1 MSQNKIPEIVILS
14 ECSKEY
20 KVGFEL
26 YKAYTGDTNFESPRD
41 IHPTKN
47 MTIGG
52 KEYKIHFFA
61 IQDSYWPAISNICR
75 YCDGAV
81 FAIDIEDYTEEGGV
95 EFIKEWL
102 INLDDLDK
110 DDMKIVIVG
119 ISKTEQSR
127 NNNGREDLVKLASE
141 KNIELYFLNINN
153 KDKNK
158 IEEPFK
164 KVADLINNV
173 ADNPAKKED
182 EEMEEYLDK
191 YKNF

>member
-81 FAIDIEDYTEEGGV
+81 FAIDIEDYTQEGGV

-110 DDMKIVIVG
+110 LKEEDYQSFVGFIAKILKNLDPLQDNMLNIAYYHGIVDIFRLMG
-119 ISKTEQSR
+119 PVPFD
-127 NNNGREDLVKLASE
+127 NN
-141 KNIELYFLNINN
+141 ELYKWIANAIYN
-153 KDKNK
+153 KNDYDK
-158 IEEPFK
+158 
-164 KVADLINNV
+164 V
-173 ADNPAKKED
+173 
-182 EEMEEYLDK
+182 EYFIK
-191 YKNF
+191 FNS

>member
-1 MSQNKIPEIVILS
+1 MPQNIPEIVILS
-14 ECSKEY
+14 DCSKEY

-26 YKAYTGDTNFESPRD
+26 YKAYTKDNDFESPRD
-41 IHPTKN
+41 IHPTNTKK
-47 MTIGG
+47 IGD

-81 FAIDIEDYTEEGGV
+81 FAVDIEDYTEEGGIK
-95 EFIKEWL
+95 FINEWL

-110 DDMKIVIVG
+110 DDMKKVIVG
-119 ISKTEQSR
+119 ITKTEKPR
-127 NNNGREDLVKLASE
+127 NNNGREDLVKLAEE
-141 KNIELYFLNINN
+141 KNIELYFININI

-173 ADNPAKKED
+173 IDNPAKKED